1 MTFLEAG
8 EASYPSAKVD
18 SVNAISEKGSE
29 VTGAAKG
36 NFVSDFLTK
45 GYPSFVADAATAQI
59 KDLSDFLS
67 SPEFILS
74 SDIQTVS
81 LLWLL
86 AREKQLP
93 QTLSRA
99 EQYCREALAWMIDDL
114 VSTRIEVVASYISRG
129 WMQLV
134 IDIYRPTGQA
144 VRFQYNY
151 EWSAQAGKRAA

>member
-1 MTFLEAG
+1 M
-8 EASYPSAKVD
+8 
-18 SVNAISEKGSE
+18 
-29 VTGAAKG
+29 
-36 NFVSDFLTK
+36 
-45 GYPSFVADAATAQI
+45 ADAAMVMTEFGGDLVLFGFDLERDDGLETAVIISLFTDRRASAEQI
-59 KDLSDFLS
+59 PPEYPQDDLRGYWG
-67 SPEFILS
+67 
-74 SDIQTVS
+74 DITNASATDQTGS

-114 VSTRIEVVASYISRG
+114 VSTRIDVVASYISKS
-129 WMQLV
+129 WMLLV
-134 IDIYRPTGQA
+134 VDIYRPTGQA

>member
-1 MTFLEAG
+1 M
-8 EASYPSAKVD
+8 
-18 SVNAISEKGSE
+18 
-29 VTGAAKG
+29 
-36 NFVSDFLTK
+36 
-45 GYPSFVADAATAQI
+45 ADAAMVMTELGGDLVLFGFDLERDDGLETAVIISLFTDRRASAEQI
-59 KDLSDFLS
+59 PPEYPQDDLRGYWG
-67 SPEFILS
+67 
-74 SDIQTVS
+74 DITNASATDQTGS

>member
-1 MTFLEAG
+1 M
-8 EASYPSAKVD
+8 
-18 SVNAISEKGSE
+18 
-29 VTGAAKG
+29 
-36 NFVSDFLTK
+36 
-45 GYPSFVADAATAQI
+45 ADAAMVMTEFGGDLVLFGFDLERDDGLETAVIISLFTDRRASAEQI
-59 KDLSDFLS
+59 PPEYPQDDLRGYWGDITNASASD
-67 SPEFILS
+67 
-74 SDIQTVS
+74 QTGS

-99 EQYCREALAWMIDDL
+99 EQYCREALTWMIDDL
-114 VSTRIEVVASYISRG
+114 VSTRIDVVASYISQG

-151 EWSAQAGKRAA
+151 EWSAQAGKRTG

>member
-1 MTFLEAG
+1 M
-8 EASYPSAKVD
+8 
-18 SVNAISEKGSE
+18 
-29 VTGAAKG
+29 
-36 NFVSDFLTK
+36 
-45 GYPSFVADAATAQI
+45 ADAAMVMTEFGGDLVLFGFDLERDDGLETAVI
-59 KDLSDFLS
+59 ISLFTDRRA
-67 SPEFILS
+67 SPEQIPPEYPQDDLRGYWG
-74 SDIQTVS
+74 DITNASATDQTGS

-114 VSTRIEVVASYISRG
+114 VSTRIDVAASYISQG

-144 VRFQYNY
+144 VRYQYNY
-151 EWSAQAGKRAA
+151 EWSAQAGKRAT

>member
-1 MTFLEAG
+1 M
-8 EASYPSAKVD
+8 
-18 SVNAISEKGSE
+18 
-29 VTGAAKG
+29 
-36 NFVSDFLTK
+36 
-45 GYPSFVADAATAQI
+45 ADAAMVMTEFGGDLVLFGFDIERDDGLETAVIISLFTDRRASAEQI
-59 KDLSDFLS
+59 PPEYPQDDLRGYWG
-67 SPEFILS
+67 
-74 SDIQTVS
+74 DITNASATDQTGS

-114 VSTRIEVVASYISRG
+114 VSTRIDVVASYISQG
-129 WMQLV
+129 WMLLV
-134 IDIYRPTGQA
+134 VDIYRPTGQA